1 MKTSLLLLAS
11 FAAPALAA
19 APVIRSGSVTIDQS
33 AGRSVAVSYELQNE
47 PAVVTVEFLTNGV
60 PVGEANCTRL
70 CGDVNKLVQTGERS
84 LLWVPDRD
92 WTFVLPDVDVTAKVT
107 AWATNSPPELMVID
121 LCAGK
126 TVRYYTSMNALP
138 YGGLTN
144 DIYRSEKMVFRK
156 IPAAQVTWR
165 MGSDTTESS
174 RVADNEVPHLVTLT
188 EDFYMAIFELTID
201 QYRMLTASADIPYP
215 SSHNIPGTGMPVVSV
230 SWATM
235 RGSTLLWPGDDHAVD
250 ADCFIGRLRTRTG
263 MDLIDLPTDA
273 QWEFACRAGFGSPT
287 GTDNPK
293 YQATKYLWDSLVTN
307 RAWYVKTPGYGNT
320 KHKVGMLQ
328 PNRWG
333 LYDIQGNVYEY
344 CLDYW
349 ASGDDFSDGSS
360 IENPKGPTSSD
371 TGNRVARNGS
381 YGSSLAY
388 MRPACRSFAYSDGHS
403 HVGFRLA
410 AGAYAR

>member
-1 MKTSLLLLAS
+1 MKTALLLLSA
-11 FAAPALAA
+11 FAAQALAA

-126 TVRYYTSMNALP
+126 TVRYYTSTNALP

-144 DIYRSEKMVFRK
+144 DIYRSEKIVFRK

-165 MGSDTTESS
+165 MGSDSTVEGSWRT
-174 RVADNEVPHLVTLT
+174 AANEVPHLVTLT

-201 QYRMLTASADIPYP
+201 QYMMLTATSDKPT
-215 SSHNIPGTGMPVVSV
+215 SNTVGTYVPVVNL
-230 SWATM
+230 SWAAV

-250 ADCFIGRLRTRTG
+250 ADCFIGRLRAHSG
-263 MDLIDLPTDA
+263 MDTVDLPTDA
-273 QWEFACRAGFGSPT
+273 QWEFACRAGFGSPS
-287 GTDNPK
+287 GTDNPN
-293 YQATKYLWDSLVTN
+293 YQTQLWDALVTN
-307 RAWYVKTPGYGNT
+307 RAWYAKTPGVGNSR
-320 KHKVGMLQ
+320 HKVGMLQ

-333 LYDIQGNVYEY
+333 LYDMQGNVFEY

-349 ASGDDFSDGSS
+349 SIGDDFSDGSP
-360 IENPKGPTSSD
+360 ITDPKGPASNAE
-371 TGNRVARNGS
+371 GKRVVRNG
-381 YGSSLAY
+381 AY
-388 MRPACRSFAYSDGHS
+388 KAAKFQAVRPAVRALGFSAAHADI
-403 HVGFRLA
+403 GFRLA
-410 AGAYAR
+410 ARAYAR